1 MEVPRG
7 EEVSTHLVSRAVQIR
22 SPPPR
27 ETLRAASHP
36 RLLWDA
42 PGESTV
48 VGGGVA
54 AALDAPG
61 GTDRFDA
68 VRTGANSL
76 LDSGDVH
83 AGTEAACP
91 RLFGG
96 FAFHDEGTDDVFRVS
111 IRDGRVR
118 LHVLPETEPAGLQQ
132 FYERLTDESEAKWRI
147 ERRVE
152 DSAGS
157 T

>member
-1 MEVPRG
+1 MPDEPAFAIDSRP
-7 EEVSTHLVSRAVQIR
+7 SRAYDR
-22 SPPPR
+22 AGRLSYEGGMTFALEPAADSPGDLKEWVTR
-27 ETLRAASHP
+27 VLETGPYRYGDFLELP
-36 RLLWDA
+36 M
-42 PGESTV
+42 V
-48 VGGGVA
+48 VYLV
-54 AALDAPG
+54 
-61 GTDRFDA
+61 
-68 VRTGANSL
+68 
-76 LDSGDVH
+76 
-83 AGTEAACP
+83 
-91 RLFGG
+91 
-96 FAFHDEGTDDVFRVS
+96 HDEGTDDVFRVS